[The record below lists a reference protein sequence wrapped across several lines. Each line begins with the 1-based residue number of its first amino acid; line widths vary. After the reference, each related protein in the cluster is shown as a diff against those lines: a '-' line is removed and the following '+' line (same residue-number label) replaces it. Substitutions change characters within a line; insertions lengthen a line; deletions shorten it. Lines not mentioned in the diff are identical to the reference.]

1 MNTQTEQ
8 EALNIFELIE
18 ILRDNFKI
26 IAYTIAAGILFG
38 LYLSFSSPNV
48 YRAQVLMVEAEQI
61 GGSGGGGASG
71 LINSILGNSGLSP
84 MFGGFSS
91 STTSKIAVLESRKF
105 TESFVEE
112 YDMLPK
118 LFPEKWDVN
127 TNSWKDDQPSLWD
140 AYFLISKN
148 YLFLW
153 LFYHM

>member
-61 GGSGGGGASG
+61 GGSGGGGSYYENAAG
-71 LINSILGNSGLSP
+71 EIIRGERDDKKQEDRHTGYD
-84 MFGGFSS
+84 GQ
-91 STTSKIAVLESRKF
+91 AVL
-105 TESFVEE
+105 
-112 YDMLPK
+112 
-118 LFPEKWDVN
+118 
-127 TNSWKDDQPSLWD
+127 
-140 AYFLISKN
+140 
-148 YLFLW
+148 
-153 LFYHM
+153 